1 MADRLLGFKVSTYI
15 IVVFLPGSADSK
27 IKQVI
32 AVLILKTV
40 TCVFVIIRS
49 KFFRLLIPVINKPV
63 GIVNPMLITVTKLKK
78 MKPGQGFHVH
88 QLQSAV
94 ITVHLIFNPLILN
107 ILRVILK
114 VMRSRKIRSIG

>member
-1 MADRLLGFKVSTYI
+1 MADRLLRFKVSTYI

-88 QLQSAV
+88 QLQSVV
-94 ITVHLIFNPLILN
+94 IAVHLIFNPLILN

>member
-88 QLQSAV
+88 QLQSVV

>member
-49 KFFRLLIPVINKPV
+49 KIFRLLIPVINKPV
-63 GIVNPMLITVTKLKK
+63 GIVNPMLITVAKLKK
-78 MKPGQGFHVH
+78 MKPRQGFHVH
-88 QLQSAV
+88 QLQSVV
-94 ITVHLIFNPLILN
+94 IAVHLIFNPLILN